1 NNEYKAYLKA
11 VVHRHERNYKKAYQY
26 IANDNN
32 MNIINFK
39 VRLLYDLKDFKG
51 IVSLSKQG
59 NDVLQNLNDS
69 QQRTV
74 LKYLVSRNNF
84 EDAESLLKNA
94 ANANESLYEDFE
106 SAKSDIFY
114 KYNWNQYKNNVLE
127 LTDTDYNDISEYKSH
142 IDERKDQMQNVG
154 YVTIINHH
162 SDRNGTEEILNEHY
176 VPYINAE
183 QHLLQYIDPA
193 AIYKL
198 NFNFEDETD

>member
-1 NNEYKAYLKA
+1 APLLEIIERVNVNNEYKAYLKA

-94 ANANESLYEDFE
+94 ANAN
-106 SAKSDIFY
+106 
-114 KYNWNQYKNNVLE
+114 
-127 LTDTDYNDISEYKSH
+127 
-142 IDERKDQMQNVG
+142 
-154 YVTIINHH
+154 
-162 SDRNGTEEILNEHY
+162 
-176 VPYINAE
+176 
-183 QHLLQYIDPA
+183 
-193 AIYKL
+193 
-198 NFNFEDETD
+198 